1 MQNDIIAKI
10 DSLVKM
16 SETTANAGTLNV
28 ELRELEVQIKEKKLD
43 LKELKSS
50 ITDDKYF
57 DVTSEIVDKNIEI
70 SLNKKIKYLNKSLAE
85 LTSKVNEVSKDEE
98 NKYKE
103 LESLKKNIKDS
114 EEFIDILKTKISSAN
129 ESEKSDFEKLLDET
143 ETKLKDNKKELT
155 KLNKAYEK
163 VQGKLEA
170 LSYSK
175 AELEKKLE
183 EDTEKLIDVKS
194 NLLNKRGYVN
204 TELKQED
211 QEKIDELE
219 NQIAEL
225 EKQKTEIL
233 NDPVM
238 IAEEAKNYLIDDDKT
253 GALKKIDQLKKLI
266 EEQPYMDINLST
278 NGNALDIE
286 LENTEA
292 KRDEFA
298 SMISSKNYESV
309 DTTLIKDRIEY
320 IKDKKERL
328 LGEIEQIRE
337 KIKRYDED
345 ILEDLNNRINYCE
358 NEARNLKAKISEYEE
373 TLKDENITPSKKASL
388 QASFDKK
395 QEEYDNVEKLLEDY
409 KEDRR
414 ITILTSYELE
424 TKDISDINKEI
435 NEIDEEIKKLEKLI
449 VSSNKTK
456 DLIAIENDKKTLKE
470 LNDTI
475 KAIKKRKSIKSSP
488 SEIYDEIEL
497 LLGTGYVETSEEEI
511 NYDNEEQSPVLEN
524 DMNVIDNLDDF
535 TINENVDK
543 VDVNELPQVE
553 IEPLEENKVE
563 QEPVVEDIPEAP
575 AFDIDSI
582 VPLEDI
588 NVIDNIDTV
597 PVDAPVMEQPEEE
610 KVEDIP
616 QVEPEV
622 TTSVEEL
629 PIIDSEELNVDVE
642 DINNNEKIK
651 VINIEPLDSTEEAKP
666 EETNDNSEFLI
677 GDYNPEG

>member
-597 PVDAPVMEQPEEE
+597 PVDASVMEQPEEE

>member
-143 ETKLKDNKKELT
+143 
-155 KLNKAYEK
+155 AYEK